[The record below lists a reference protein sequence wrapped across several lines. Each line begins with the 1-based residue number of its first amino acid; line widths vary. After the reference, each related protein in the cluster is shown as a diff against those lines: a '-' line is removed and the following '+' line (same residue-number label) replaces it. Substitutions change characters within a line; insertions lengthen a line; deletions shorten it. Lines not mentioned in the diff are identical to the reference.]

1 MMQFNANEVLGHLRY
16 KIANAH
22 INTWPYA
29 HFYIEDIFPDDFYRK
44 LRALL
49 PPHDAYKKGASDYN
63 GRVFADP
70 TTTGELSFMTSD
82 EFTQSVVFAFSYQFQ
97 ARFPSGEFLPRTDL
111 RLVLDSQNY
120 AIGPHTDAKW
130 KVVSLLFYL
139 PEDYALEALG
149 TSIYIPKSRGF
160 RCPGGPHHKFEDFTR
175 VYTAP
180 FRPNSVLGFFKNDKS
195 FHGVEPITIPCRRD
209 VLLWNLYDAAHMK
222 T

>member
-70 TTTGELSFMTSD
+70 TTTGELAFMTSD

-97 ARFPSGEFLPRTDL
+97 ARFPIRRIPPSHRPPTSSRLPKLRHRPSHRRQMESRLPSLLSPRRLRTRSTRNLYLHPQASRFSLPRWTSPQVRRLHSRLHRSVPTQL
-111 RLVLDSQNY
+111 R
-120 AIGPHTDAKW
+120 PW
-130 KVVSLLFYL
+130 LLQ
-139 PEDYALEALG
+139 E
-149 TSIYIPKSRGF
+149 R
-160 RCPGGPHHKFEDFTR
+160 
-175 VYTAP
+175 
-180 FRPNSVLGFFKNDKS
+180 
-195 FHGVEPITIPCRRD
+195 
-209 VLLWNLYDAAHMK
+209 
-222 T
+222 